1 MIGEE
6 WGFAGGATVLGLY
19 AVLLLWGL
27 AIAANSKDGFGAMLA
42 IGVVSMLFWP
52 ALINVA
58 MVLGLA
64 PVIGVPLPLISYGG
78 SQTLANLIG
87 LGLLLSVSMRRYMF

>member
-1 MIGEE
+1 M
-6 WGFAGGATVLGLY
+6 
-19 AVLLLWGL
+19 LL
-27 AIAANSKDGFGAMLA
+27 
-42 IGVVSMLFWP
+42 WP
-52 ALINVA
+52 ALINIA

-78 SQTLANLIG
+78 SQMLANLVG